1 MYRTDK
7 EPPVSDEQDAKSP
20 RKVLIVDD
28 HELMRL
34 ALSQLIGHE
43 PDLVVCGEAEDV
55 AGALKAIEEFK
66 PDIAMVDISL
76 KQSHGIE
83 LIKDIQIRWPD
94 LPVLVLTM
102 HDESFYAERVLRAG
116 AKGYLTKAEVSSKV
130 IDGIRKVLNGEV
142 YISDAMA
149 SKVLT
154 KLVGQKN
161 GQLAFPIDTLSD
173 REFEVFE
180 MIGQGMQSKDIAIQ
194 LHLSKKTVDAHR
206 EHIKKKLGLETATD
220 VLMYAVQWA
229 QFEREI

>member
-1 MYRTDK
+1 MRRTDK
-7 EPPVSDEQDAKSP
+7 EHPVSDKQDAKSP
-20 RKVLIVDD
+20 KKVLIVDD

-34 ALSQLIGHE
+34 ALSQLIGNE
-43 PDLVVCGEAEDV
+43 PDLVVCAEAEDV
-55 AGALKAIEEFK
+55 AGALKAIEQSK

-130 IDGIRKVLNGEV
+130 IEGIRKVLNGEV

-180 MIGQGMQSKDIAIQ
+180 MIGQGMQSKDIAQQ

-229 QFEREI
+229 QFERET